1 MLRVV
6 NDYSVNDFGDRTGT
20 KYYYYLGFYKIA
32 FLQEVDRHCLTL
44 EH

>member
-20 KYYYYLGFYKIA
+20 KYYYYLGFYEIA